1 MEICSVRES
10 MAREG
15 QKARIRGW
23 VYRHRAS
30 KTAVFVIVRDQT
42 GIIQCTFKPDSKNFS
57 DAEKLLMES
66 AVEVEGT
73 VKKDERAPGGFEI
86 SAECLKT
93 IHLAERFPI
102 TKDQSPEFLLDNRH
116 LWVRSRQMTAMMQIK
131 DTLLV
136 SAREWFHSQSW
147 TEVTP
152 PILTSNACEGGST
165 LFELDYFG
173 QKGYLSQSAQ
183 LYLEALIFSLGKV
196 YSITPSFRAEKSR
209 TRRHLAE
216 YWHLEGESAFAG
228 NEDNMKTQEQLIS
241 HICKRIAEKH
251 SAELKEL
258 GRDPEDLL
266 RIKPPF
272 KRLEYESAIK
282 TLQKKGIQIEWGAD
296 LGTDEER
303 ELTKDEKIP
312 VFVTNYPKHIKAF
325 YMRENPK
332 DPRTVLNADLLAPE
346 GYGEMVGGSERETDV
361 GKLIERLEKES
372 IPIKN
377 YEWYIDLRKFGSVQ
391 HSGFGLGI
399 ERLIRWICKL
409 EHINEAVPFPRTM
422 NRIYP

>member
-1 MEICSVRES
+1 MEICSIRE
-10 MAREG
+10 AVTKDG
-15 QKARIRGW
+15 GKARIRGW

-30 KTAVFVIVRDQT
+30 KTAVFVIVRDPT
-42 GIIQCTFKPDSKNFS
+42 GIIQCTFKPDSKNFA

-66 AVEVEGT
+66 AVEIEGV

-86 SAECLKT
+86 AGECLKI
-93 IHLAERFPI
+93 IHIAERFPI

-216 YWHLEGESAFAG
+216 YWHLEGESAFSG
-228 NEDNMKTQEQLIS
+228 NEDNMKIQEQLIS
-241 HICKRIAEKH
+241 HICNRIAEKH

-258 GRDPEDLL
+258 GRESSDLL
-266 RIKPPF
+266 SIKPPF
-272 KRLEYESAIK
+272 KRLEYGDAIK

-296 LGTDEER
+296 LGTEEER

-325 YMRENPK
+325 YMKENPK

-361 GKLIERLEKES
+361 QKLIERLEKES

-377 YEWYIDLRKFGSVQ
+377 YEWYLDLRKFGSVQ
-391 HSGFGLGI
+391 HSGFGLGV
-399 ERLIRWICKL
+399 ERLIRWVCKL